1 MIAGRDGTRG
11 PQQSVTG
18 ETEVVMPGPIAETA
32 NETPVHVPVDPEIQ
46 AWVEAAV
53 RAAEEKKAAD
63 MTVLRLADITSFT
76 DYFVICSGSSTR
88 QVQAIVDSVVET
100 LKKKY
105 SLRPLSTEGYANGE
119 WVLVDFGTFVVH
131 VFSET
136 SRRFYDLERLW
147 RDAERVE
154 L

>member
-1 MIAGRDGTRG
+1 MQNESLSRGREDAKKEKD
-11 PQQSVTG
+11 S
-18 ETEVVMPGPIAETA
+18 VMPGPIAETA
-32 NETPVHVPVDPEIQ
+32 SEAPAPIPIDPEIQ

-53 RAAEEKKAAD
+53 NAAEEKKAVD
-63 MTVLRLADITSFT
+63 MSVLRLADITSFT

-105 SLRPLSTEGYANGE
+105 SLRPLNTEGYANGE